1 MNDCIWRTNQTGKPY
16 KRIATLLNRPEKY
29 TRWLIGCFF
38 YTLSDIVTISVYCWS
53 RLEREKQNGN
63 KDKSS
68 ILNHSVNMLVF
79 VIVEVLRPRGNRGH
93 DNINAAYLL
102 HNVLTIVPNLFL
114 IHIVLKITIAYTVY
128 SKC

>member
-1 MNDCIWRTNQTGKPY
+1 M
-16 KRIATLLNRPEKY
+16 
-29 TRWLIGCFF
+29 
-38 YTLSDIVTISVYCWS
+38 
-53 RLEREKQNGN
+53 EREKQNGN

-79 VIVEVLRPRGNRGH
+79 VIVEVLRPRGYRGH

-102 HNVLTIVPNLFL
+102 HNVLTIVPNLFF
-114 IHIVLKITIAYTVY
+114 IHIVLKITAAYTLY